1 MAFIP
6 GYEYD
11 IFISY
16 AHVDNAAF
24 PGQAE
29 GWIEQFYKNLN
40 LMLAKRF
47 GRMDTVKIW
56 WDNKKLDGSVLFDE
70 TIKEGIRK
78 SAILVC
84 LNSPGYAVSDYCKQE
99 LNLFYKK
106 AQSDKTG
113 LSVAERS
120 RIVNVLLNNIP
131 FSKWP
136 SELSGTTG
144 FPFHDAKEPDDYGD
158 PLDTGTTDFRT
169 NLQNL
174 RDAIYKLLTDF
185 HDELSGTSLN
195 PEEKNEDDEDHFTI
209 FMGEVSDSLR
219 TVRKRTI
226 TELEKKGFKVVTGI
240 PPPDEAAAHE
250 QKVKKELEKADLSI
264 HLLDQYPG
272 KEVLDTP
279 EIWYPQKQTELALE
293 FAKSKMIWVPSETDI
308 ISVEEEGYKNFMQSL
323 ESGKASNRVYEYI
336 KGSKSELPQLIIDFA
351 EQLKLQQLPKQTE
364 KGITSVLLDTHYND
378 QIYALDLSKV
388 LIENH
393 IQPFINPQEDD
404 PRTNINILSE
414 RISQV
419 TKLIFLYGNVSKEW
433 VLERMSAALQ
443 LIITKNY
450 PIQDFFIYM
459 APPHKEANDIT
470 IRQKFL
476 KVNVIDSSNNP
487 VLNQAMLTRF
497 LHDLKANVV

>member
-70 TIKEGIRK
+70 SIKEGIRK

-106 AQSDKTG
+106 VQSDKTG
-113 LSVAERS
+113 LSIAARS

-131 FSKWP
+131 FSEWP

-144 FPFHDAKEPDDYGD
+144 FPFHDAKEDDDYGD

-185 HDELSGTSLN
+185 HDELSGASLN
-195 PEEKNEDDEDHFTI
+195 PEEQKEEDEDHFTI

-226 TELEKKGFKVVTGI
+226 TELEKKGFNVVTGI

-250 QKVKKELEKADLSI
+250 QKVKKELEKAHLSI

-308 ISVEEEGYKNFMQSL
+308 VSVEEEGYKNFMQSL
-323 ESGKASNRVYEYI
+323 ESGKASNKEYEYI

-351 EQLKLQQLPKQTE
+351 EQLKLQQLPKQAE
-364 KGITSVLLDTHYND
+364 KGKTSVLLDTHYND

-404 PRTNINILSE
+404 PRTNINVLSE

-459 APPHKEANDIT
+459 APPHKEANDIA

-497 LHDLKANVV
+497 LHDLKTNAV